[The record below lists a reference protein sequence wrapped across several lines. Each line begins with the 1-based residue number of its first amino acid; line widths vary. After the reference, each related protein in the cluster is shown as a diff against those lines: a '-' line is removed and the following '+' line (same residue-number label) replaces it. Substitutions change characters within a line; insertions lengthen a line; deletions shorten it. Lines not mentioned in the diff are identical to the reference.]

1 MNDTKVCLIGSGRFA
16 TRRIYP
22 YIGPAGGCIAGIC
35 TRSLETSEQNARR
48 YGGKQYTDINEMLD
62 TEQPD
67 CVLICVGPK
76 EHPNLAIQVME
87 KGYPVYTE
95 KPQSMTSADSIR
107 MAEASLRTGMLC
119 SIAYKKRYAT
129 VFDRARKWIDQFPS
143 EKLSSISIDCAS
155 GPFKNEKPDNS
166 FLLQCGIHIIDLL
179 IYLYG
184 DVAKVFSFARGMNAY
199 SINMT
204 FASGAIGTMNLSDT
218 GSMTVPTEEVEI
230 GVEGSN
236 FMRIHN
242 GTEYKICEGGK
253 CVEWREPSTFMSSGD
268 SGNDTGLLA
277 EIVDFFAAVREGRS
291 TRSNIFESCKTML
304 LYEAILES
312 AEKEKVVELDY
323 SGIPVG

>member
-1 MNDTKVCLIGSGRFA
+1 MDDTKVCLVGAGGFA

-22 YIGPAGGCIAGIC
+22 YIGHAGGYIAGIC
-35 TRSLETSEQNARR
+35 TQSLETSERNARR
-48 YGGKQYTDINEMLD
+48 YGGKQYTSIDDMLD
-62 TEQPD
+62 AERPD
-67 CVLICVGPK
+67 CVIVCVGPK
-76 EHPNLAIQVME
+76 EHPDLAVQIME

-95 KPQSMTSADSIR
+95 KPQSMTSSDSIR
-107 MAEASLRTGMLC
+107 MAEASKKTGMLC

-129 VFDRARKWIDQFPS
+129 VFARARQWIDGFPR

-155 GPFKNEKPDNS
+155 GPFRNERPDNS

-179 IYLYG
+179 LYLYG
-184 DVAKVFSFARGMNAY
+184 DVKKVFCFAREMNAY
-199 SINMT
+199 SINLT

-230 GVEGSN
+230 GIEGGN

-242 GTEYKICEGGK
+242 GSEYKICEKGK

-291 TRSNIFESCKTML
+291 TRSNIFESCKAML
-304 LYEAILES
+304 LYEAILNS
-312 AEKEKVVELDY
+312 ANSEAIVEIDY
-323 SGIPVG
+323 SVIPTV